1 MKRHK
6 FHYYSRN
13 KKLIFYFST
22 ILAVS
27 MFILLFTLYSQY
39 HIYEITKNENEEWYG
54 SWQGVVVDVSS
65 ANEDILQEHEL
76 MDKTG
81 TTGIYGNVQNSDQ
94 SIGLVGYGDHDF
106 FDMANLNLIK
116 GHWPKKENE
125 IIVESQVLD
134 QLRKSY
140 DLQQEISVTVQ
151 TTEGHVTKDYILCG
165 IIDNY
170 SSTWAIQRD
179 FPNAFI
185 AQSLGLIE
193 QSKNIYLIPQKGYE
207 NILNEIHLEKN
218 QEILENTAIEVSY
231 NPFSTSNLSYTVIGL
246 FAIVSSILLI
256 SYTFFQ
262 WTRKHYKEIQILK
275 SLGADHRILIKDL
288 LYLYSKSMIL
298 PLFIFPISC
307 LWMKLPW
314 QMYLFAVIL
323 FLISLVL
330 SILLSMIQIFRIPEN
345 INTYTEAILIRTR
358 RLSVKQYKKMSPFR
372 MAIRNIRWNLKRK
385 IVQMLLTSSLLVSLL
400 LTLTSF
406 NESRFMENY
415 YNGFSDFLIQ
425 AEYDSQGNI
434 KTIDPSIV
442 TKLSSIQGVNY
453 FESLYLSSGKFSVA
467 WNDQSQA
474 VFNKDFID
482 YPIFQ
487 IGDKGINQVFP
498 NVLYVSSSRFKDK
511 IFTDIDEGSFNED
524 TFNSGEE
531 VILYLPAFCY
541 NEAKNELDAS
551 QIYPLDNKED
561 STKNVCTA
569 IYEENSIEVGDEVT
583 VQSRDGK
590 KRQAKVQGIIR
601 EPLNDSFKYDY
612 TDSLLLQAFTL
623 PYTVIASDNF
633 FGLEDPVSHISIWLD
648 SDMNKAPIEETIST
662 ICSNEGL
669 QLINKSTEK
678 RIEVEKYERRVLIYA
693 IITALLTFVF
703 VVFLYYFFK
712 QDDVVRAQ
720 RNEILSQLGI
730 QRRKIRAIENIELV
744 IHLFC
749 ILSVSALLYVILF
762 FGSHYQMNSVVP
774 WMDSSFN
781 SISRL
786 SYPLLI
792 LAFVGI
798 YVLLAKIGR
807 K

>member
-27 MFILLFTLYSQY
+27 VFILLFTLYSQY

-65 ANEDILQEHEL
+65 ENEDILQEHEL
-76 MDKTG
+76 MEKTG

-134 QLRKSY
+134 QQRKSY

-185 AQSLGLIE
+185 AQSPGLIE

-218 QEILENTAIEVSY
+218 QEILENTAIEVNY

-275 SLGADHRILIKDL
+275 SLGADHKILIKDL
-288 LYLYSKSMIL
+288 FQLYSKSMIL
-298 PLFIFPISC
+298 PFFIFLISC
-307 LWMKLPW
+307 LWMKLSGK
-314 QMYLFAVIL
+314 MYLFAVVL

-330 SILLSMIQIFRIPEN
+330 SILLSMIQTSRIPEN
-345 INTYTEAILIRTR
+345 INTYTEPIPVRTR
-358 RLSVKQYKKMSPFR
+358 RLSLQQYKKMSPFR

-385 IVQMLLTSSLLVSLL
+385 MIQMFLTASLLVSLL

-425 AEYDSQGNI
+425 SEYDAQGKI
-434 KTIDPSIV
+434 KTIAPSII

-453 FESLYLSSGKFSVA
+453 FESLYMSTGQFSVS
-467 WNDQSQA
+467 WNDQDQA
-474 VFNKDFID
+474 VFNQNFID

-498 NVLYVSSSRFKDK
+498 NVLYVSSSKFKDR

-531 VILYLPAFCY
+531 VILYLPVFCY

-623 PYTVIASDNF
+623 PYTVIVSDNF

-678 RIEVEKYERRVLIYA
+678 RIEVEKYERMILIYA